1 MDNARRRLLAAAFAA
16 LAGALLQPDPALAS
30 GKKEKGKEEPAS
42 YTPITTLT
50 ATVVRPNG
58 KRGVLT
64 VDVGI
69 DVPDKALNQK
79 VLLVL
84 PRIRANMVQ
93 ATQIYAAG
101 MVQGPPPNVDYLSR
115 ELQRQV
121 DLTVGRPGAKLL
133 IGSVI
138 LN

>member
-1 MDNARRRLLAAAFAA
+1 MDTRRRPLFAA
-16 LAGALLQPDPALAS
+16 IVALAMIVLVAPAPALAS
-30 GKKEKGKEEPAS
+30 GAKKEKEAPAS

-64 VDVGI
+64 VDLGL
-69 DVPDKALNQK
+69 DVPDKALNEKVQK
-79 VLLVL
+79 IL
-84 PRIRANMVQ
+84 PRIRASMLQ

-101 MVQGPPPNVDYLSR
+101 MIQGPPPNVDYLSR